1 MDTMFMKKENID
13 MEEDFVKH
21 NGDTLDL
28 HIKVECNYPDLPST
42 FIIDEVVNAINSKIR
57 IMSVKEISL
66 INIQVKR
73 IYGSRI

>member
-1 MDTMFMKKENID
+1 MFMKKENID